1 MSLRRP
7 GTGAFAIA
15 LAVVLSACSAPR
27 SGGRSADSF
36 VVNRLRYPI
45 IAARADD
52 VSSVDGIL
60 DALYDTLDGAAGD
73 RRDWSRIR
81 TLYHPQAAWHF
92 HVARGADGQPSFR
105 NLTFGEY
112 ASGSQ
117 RHYEKSAFYERSTK
131 RQIERF
137 GNIAHAWV
145 ACEWFE
151 SLDPTAPVKLGM
163 DSIQLYWDGSRWW
176 ILSILWEL
184 LH

>member
-1 MSLRRP
+1 MSLHKP
-7 GTGAFAIA
+7 GIGAFAIA
-15 LAVVLSACSAPR
+15 LAVVSSACTAPR
-27 SGGRSADSF
+27 FSNRSADSF
-36 VVNRLRYPI
+36 VVDGLHYPI
-45 IAARADD
+45 ITARADD
-52 VSSVDGIL
+52 VSSIDGIL

-73 RRDWSRIR
+73 RRDWSRIH
-81 TLYHPQAAWHF
+81 TLYHPQAAWHL
-92 HVARGADGQPSFR
+92 HVGRGPDGSPSFR

-117 RHYEKSAFYERSTK
+117 RHYENSAFYERSVK

-145 ACEWFE
+145 TCEWFE
-151 SLDPTAPVKLGM
+151 SLDPSAPVKLGT

-176 ILSILWEL
+176 TLSIMWEL